1 MPRTFW
7 HADIMFIRCTTIKS
21 KHSGTPYKTYRLV
34 ESERVADKVKQ
45 RTLLNLGS
53 HFAVPKSQWNL
64 LSARISELLSA
75 QQSLFTVELP
85 ADLESLAQR
94 YVAQILASRS
104 TLNNDPGAF
113 ESVSVNTLELI
124 RPRRVGIEQLALH
137 ACKQLKLDD
146 RLKALGFNRHQLA
159 AAMGNIIARMAH
171 PASELATHAWLQ
183 QRSGLGELIGYDFE
197 AMGLDRLYQ
206 VSDLLWKHKAA
217 LEDHLYQQE
226 TTLFDC
232 DDTITLYDLTNT
244 FFEGTANANPAAQY
258 GRSKEKRSD
267 CPLVTL
273 GLVLNGRGFPRHSQI
288 FPGNVSE
295 PATLETMLNALG
307 GRSGSTVI
315 LDAGIASEDNI
326 QWLVDH
332 GFHYLVVSRQRQ
344 RAFDEDCAV
353 IVKDQPGQTVKVQR
367 VVLEDSQEVL
377 LYCHSAQREKKQQ
390 AIQNRFSKRFEAGL
404 QKLADGLNKKG
415 TVKRYDKILER
426 VGRLKQQFSRSAQH
440 YAVTVVAD
448 PASDKALSI
457 QWKHLEQPNSQA
469 THPGVYCLRTDITD
483 WDEAALWKTYTMLT
497 DLEGVFRSLKSE
509 LGLRPVYHHKQKRV
523 NGHLFITL
531 LAYHLVQTIRCHLKA
546 RGIHDRWQSLRD
558 KLENQQR
565 ITVVLKRA
573 DGKTIHLRKTT
584 QPEPHQKEI
593 FDALGLSAQNLP
605 AQKTLID

>member
-1 MPRTFW
+1 
-7 HADIMFIRCTTIKS
+7 MFIRCTTIKS
-21 KHSGTPYKTYRLV
+21 KQSGTPYKTFRLV
-34 ESERVADKVKQ
+34 ESERVAGQVKQ

-64 LSARISELLSA
+64 LSARIAELLSA
-75 QQSLFTVELP
+75 QQAVFTIELP
-85 ADLESLAQR
+85 ADLETLAQR
-94 YVAQILASRS
+94 YAAQILATRS
-104 TLNNDPGAF
+104 VTSNDPGAF
-113 ESVSVNTLELI
+113 ESVSVDTLELV

-137 ACKQLKLDD
+137 AMAQLKLDD
-146 RLKALGFNRHQLA
+146 TLKALGFNRHQLA
-159 AAMGNIIARMAH
+159 AAMGNLIARMAH

-273 GLVLNGRGFPRHSQI
+273 GLVLNGRGFPRQSQI

-307 GRSGSTVI
+307 GRTGSTVI

-344 RAFDEDCAV
+344 RTFDADSAV
-353 IVKDQPGQTVKVQR
+353 IVKDTPGQTVKVQR
-367 VVLEDSQEVL
+367 VVLDDSQEVL
-377 LYCHSAQREKKQQ
+377 LYCHSEQREKKEQ
-390 AIQNRFSKRFEAGL
+390 AIQNQCSKRFEAGL
-404 QKLADGLNKKG
+404 QKLADGLGKKG

-426 VGRLKQQFSRSAQH
+426 VGRLKQQFARSAQH

-448 PASDKALSI
+448 PESDKALSI
-457 QWKHLEQPNSQA
+457 QWKRLEQPNSQA

-483 WDEAALWKTYTMLT
+483 WDEATLWKTYTMLT
-497 DLEGVFRSLKSE
+497 DLESVFRSLKSE
-509 LGLRPVYHHKQKRV
+509 LGLRPIYHHKEKRV

-531 LAYHLVQTIRCHLKA
+531 LAYHLIQTIRCQLKA
-546 RGIHDRWQSLRD
+546 KGIHDSWQSLRD
-558 KLENQQR
+558 KLDNQQR

-584 QPEPHQKEI
+584 QPEPYQKEI
-593 FDALGLSAQNLP
+593 FDALGLSGHDLP